1 MATTTRNFTQGK
13 MNKMVDER
21 LVPQGQYVDALNVR
35 MGSTEGSE
43 IGVIENSKGNEQ
55 LTSLKYLNDN
65 LSNQAKCI
73 GAFEDGAFETMYW
86 FVHDPNFGGPGTL
99 TGVVD
104 LIVSYNAQTL
114 LLRYHVISIGDP
126 LDTTQTKTTLNF
138 NSDYLI
144 TGVNKIENLLYWT
157 DNYNPPRQIN
167 VTKNYPNP
175 VASLDTFSAEE
186 IMVIKKP
193 PSEVPLV
200 TPVATSSQDNFLEDR
215 FICFAYRYKYADG
228 EYSATSQFSEPS
240 FIPNTFKYDISTAL
254 NSGML
259 NSTNA
264 ATIRYN
270 SGGPLVKE
278 VDILFKDMN
287 SSIIK
292 VIESLNK
299 EDVGLADNTEY
310 NFNFN
315 NSKIF
320 TILPSSE
327 ILRLYDNVPHL
338 AQAQTMMG
346 NRLMYGNYYEQYDLS
361 RESVPTK
368 FEYTVGTNQESIG
381 RTDLE
386 GLTVQGN
393 YSINGAQAIQNS
405 VVEVNLDGL
414 DLIQGATL
422 NILIRFEHNSW
433 TGQAPFPADTT
444 QEQDIEFTYIL
455 PTDFNSVYDLATSV
469 DFAEKVGVT
478 TNIQTVANS
487 CNGTTLTDLFNCV
500 ISNELSG
507 LFKYES
513 GISATGQPIEIIAS
527 PGSTSIKLQLLAMS
541 FVDDP
546 TGVAITQT
554 VWEYYKINLVDA
566 VYQELGDPSSLH
578 SNRGYEV
585 GIVYM
590 DEFNRASSAQVSLN
604 NNVHIPCSSS
614 EFKNTISVNIPTS
627 QLAPSWA
634 TRYKFCI
641 KPDKEQYNT
650 IYSQFFFRDPA
661 SGADYFLLEGQ
672 NSQKIEHGDELIV
685 KVDTQ
690 GPRDSCTYTTVL
702 EKDAKTKD
710 FLDPAPIDVNGN
722 DIPVPAGT
730 YMKLRANNF
739 STEVGDLPVVAYGEK
754 NNNGSGCRSINY
766 PVDTEDP
773 NNPGSYIDYSL
784 PAGTKVN
791 IKLRSYRRGNIDSLF
806 GNVPKK
812 LWQVDTTFTASQEYS
827 NFKNWFEG
835 DNIAGALSGLANDDG
850 TGVDGP
856 NYSNNYQSAGNRP
869 CSVGNVYSNFY
880 QSGGRTYFVFK
891 ASKGYGGSKKESR
904 CRVDIEVIRA
914 SGLTV
919 FETLPKDAS
928 PDLWYESS
936 QSYAINTA
944 TGEHSGNKQDQDI
957 ATNSPAIIKTAFF
970 NCFSFGNGVES
981 YRIQDSIIGKEMVL
995 GNRAFTT
1002 TAQTYKEEHRF
1013 ADITYSGVYNAES
1026 NVNKLNEFNAGLLNF
1041 KALEQSFG
1049 PVQKLFARE
1058 TDILTLQED
1067 KISYVLSGKNLLS
1080 DAAGGSALT
1089 SVPEVLG
1096 TQIARIEE
1104 YGISHNPESF
1114 AQYGPDKYFTDG
1126 KRGVV
1131 LQLTGTSAQNERLK
1145 AISAEGM
1152 RPWFRDLFNDS
1163 LFTQKLGGYDTYMN
1177 EFVLASNCT
1186 EIPLEIDCTQ
1196 CGITQQ
1202 VLLQTQ
1208 KEVFTYCVDVGETI
1222 GTVDIDYTVD
1232 SSSLVGTFKIDAEYG
1247 LQNVTTGNVSTG
1259 GTLSFNKNLILN
1271 QEAQITIQTSG
1282 YASITLTVNCPQA
1295 EIITIKLV
1303 HLNSDADTGLSI
1315 HDEYRWVDGPFIS
1328 PLQSEEVTMI
1338 GGTYPIVSLYEDITG
1353 PQGGGVIPT
1362 NGSTV
1367 SMYSNLLGADDYVF
1381 NPVQDDFKYLRTDT
1395 LYGNNPADILALLAA
1410 SSQATPINPPANGNT
1425 AYYADFTMPNQGQ
1438 YLYLIW
1444 DFRTSTPLDLCYG
1457 ASPTEACCSCE
1468 GSGPSATIWGLSDC
1482 DTGNLVIIEDT
1493 NSLYSV
1499 GDVVQYQST
1508 VGGTIRCGEI
1518 LAPSVLTPTGTLYGT
1533 GVSYV
1538 CGDTTHCNIPDPSGV
1553 SCTSYTL
1560 STSSPQAQSFSYTA
1574 CDGTSAGGAIG
1585 GVGGYDQ
1592 ETICAQTGT
1601 VNPGLNSIG
1610 TNGSC

>member
-1 MATTTRNFTQGK
+1 MANTTRNFTQGK

-21 LVPQGQYVDALNVR
+21 LVPDGQYVDALNIR

-43 IGVIENSKGNEQ
+43 IGVIENSKGNNQ
-55 LTSLKYLNDN
+55 LTSLRYLNAN
-65 LSNQAKCI
+65 LSGAAKCI

-86 FVHDPNFGGPGTL
+86 FVHDPNFEGPGTL
-99 TGVVD
+99 TSIVD
-104 LIVSYNAQTL
+104 LIVSFNTETQ

-126 LDTTQTKTTLNF
+126 LDVTQTKTTLNF

-157 DNYNPPRQIN
+157 DNYNAPRQIN
-167 VTKNYPNP
+167 VNKNYANP
-175 VASLDTFSAEE
+175 VGQIDGFSAEE
-186 IMVIKKP
+186 LLVIKKP
-193 PSEVPLV
+193 PVTSPLV

-215 FICFAYRYKYADG
+215 FISFAYRYKYAEGD
-228 EYSATSQFSEPS
+228 YSATSQFSEPS
-240 FIPNTFKYDISTAL
+240 FLPNEFRYDISTAL

-259 NSTNA
+259 NTTNA

-287 SSIIK
+287 SSVIK

-299 EDVGLADNTEY
+299 EQVGLADDTEY

-320 TILPSSE
+320 TILPTSE

-346 NRLMYGNYYEQYDLS
+346 NRLMYGNYYEQYDLQ
-361 RESVPTK
+361 RDSVPTK
-368 FEYTVGTNQESIG
+368 FEYTVSTSQESIG

-393 YSINGAQAIQNS
+393 YSVNGAQAIQNS
-405 VVEVNLDGL
+405 VVEVDLDGL

-422 NILIRFEHNSW
+422 NILIRFEHSSW
-433 TGQAPFPADTT
+433 TGQAPFPADET
-444 QEQDIEFTYIL
+444 QEQSIEFTYIL
-455 PTDFNSVYDLATSV
+455 PQNFSSVYDLASSV
-469 DFAEKVGVT
+469 DFAEKVGVI
-478 TNIQTVANS
+478 TNIQTVDNACS
-487 CNGTTLTDLFNCV
+487 GLTLTDLFNCT

-513 GISATGQPIEIIAS
+513 GISTTGQPIEIITT

-546 TGVAITQT
+546 TGAAITQT

-578 SNRGYEV
+578 SNRGYEI

-590 DEFNRASSAQVSLN
+590 DEFNRATSAQVSLN
-604 NNVHIPCSSS
+604 NNVHVPCSAS
-614 EFKNTISVNIPTS
+614 EFKNTINVNIPTS

-634 TRYKFCI
+634 TRYKFVI
-641 KPDKEQYNT
+641 KPDKEIYNT

-672 NSQKIEHGDELIV
+672 NSQKIELGDELIV
-685 KVDTQ
+685 KKDTQ
-690 GPRDSCTYTTVL
+690 GPRDNCTYTTVL

-710 FLDPAPIDVNGN
+710 FLDPKPVDINGE

-754 NNNGSGCRSINY
+754 NNNGSGCRSVNY
-766 PVDTEDP
+766 PVETEDP
-773 NNPGSYIDYSL
+773 SNPGQYIDYSL
-784 PAGTKVN
+784 PAGTKVSM
-791 IKLRSYRRGNIDSLF
+791 KLRGYRRGNEDKLF

-812 LWQVDTTFTASQEYS
+812 IWQVDTIFTASQEYS
-827 NFKNWFEG
+827 NFKSWFEG
-835 DNIAGALSGLANDDG
+835 DNIAGALSGLATDEG

-856 NYSNNYQSAGNRP
+856 NYSNNYQSASNRP
-869 CSVGNVYSNFY
+869 CSVGNVYTNFY

-891 ASKGYGGSKKESR
+891 AMKGYGGSNKNSR
-904 CRVDIEVIRA
+904 ARVDIEVIRA

-919 FETLPKDAS
+919 FETLPQDAS

-936 QSYAINTA
+936 KSYPINTS
-944 TGEHSGNKQDQDI
+944 TGEHLGNVQDQDI
-957 ATNSPAIIKTAFF
+957 ATNTPALIKTAFF
-970 NCFSFGNGVES
+970 NCYSFGNGVES
-981 YRIQDSIIGKEMVL
+981 WKIQDSIIGKELVL

-1002 TAQTYKEEHRF
+1002 TAQDYKEEHRF

-1026 NVNKLNEFNAGLLNF
+1026 NINKLNEFNAGLLNF

-1080 DAAGGSALT
+1080 DAGGGNALT

-1096 TQIARIEE
+1096 TQIARIEDF
-1104 YGISHNPESF
+1104 GISHNPESF
-1114 AQYGPDKYFTDG
+1114 AIWGPDKYFTDG

-1131 LQLTGTSAQNERLK
+1131 IQLTGSSAQNERLK
-1145 AISAEGM
+1145 VISADGM

-1177 EFVLASNCT
+1177 EYVLAANCT
-1186 EIPLEIDCTQ
+1186 PIPQEIECTE

-1202 VLLQTQ
+1202 IILQNQ
-1208 KEVFTYCVDVGETI
+1208 KEVFEYCVDVGETI
-1222 GTVDIDYTVD
+1222 GQVDIDYSVNNLT
-1232 SSSLVGTFKIDAEYG
+1232 GTFKIDAEYG
-1247 LQNVTTGNVSTG
+1247 LQNVTTGNVTTG

-1271 QEAQITIQTSG
+1271 QEANITLQTTG
-1282 YASITLTVNCPQA
+1282 YAIITLTVKCPQA
-1295 EIITIKLV
+1295 DIITIRLV
-1303 HLNSDADTGLSI
+1303 HLNSSADTGLSI
-1315 HDEYRWVDGPFIS
+1315 HDEYRWVDGVFIS
-1328 PLQSEEVTMI
+1328 PLQSEEVTMVN
-1338 GGTYPIVSLYEDITG
+1338 GTYPIVSLFQDITG

-1362 NGSTV
+1362 DGSIV
-1367 SMYSNLLGADDYVF
+1367 SMFSNSIGSDDYVF
-1381 NPVQDDFKYLRTDT
+1381 NPNQDDFKYLRTDT
-1395 LYGNNPADILALLAA
+1395 VYNNNSADIIALLSA

-1425 AYYADFTMPNQGQ
+1425 AYYADFTMPNTGQ

-1444 DFRTSTPLDLCYG
+1444 DFRTSTALDLCYG
-1457 ASPTEACCSCE
+1457 TSPTEACCSCE
-1468 GSGPSATIWGLSDC
+1468 GSGPGSTVWGLSDC
-1482 DTGNLVIIEDT
+1482 VTGDLVIIEDP
-1493 NSLYSV
+1493 NNLYSV
-1499 GDVVQYQST
+1499 NDVVQYQT
-1508 VGGTIRCGEI
+1508 TTGGTIKCGEI

-1538 CGDTTHCNIPDPSGV
+1538 CGDTLHCNIPDPSGAG
-1553 SCTSYTL
+1553 CTSYTL

-1574 CDGTSAGGAIG
+1574 CDGTAAGGAIG

-1601 VNPGLNSIG
+1601 VDPGLNSIG